1 MAEGGI
7 NQPDSSTGRSI
18 VDWNVIPNC
27 RSWQDADSLG
37 CGAGLEVR
45 EGLHEQIAVD
55 WRIQKWPV
63 HSQDRTKTI
72 LRIRSGELKYWSI
85 RVAVVFASSLLLDYS
100 AT

>member
-27 RSWQDADSLG
+27 RSWQDADYLG

-45 EGLHEQIAVD
+45 EGLHEHIAVD
-55 WRIQKWPV
+55 
-63 HSQDRTKTI
+63 
-72 LRIRSGELKYWSI
+72 
-85 RVAVVFASSLLLDYS
+85 
-100 AT
+100 